1 MTQPAEGR
9 GNDIAGYD
17 SFSGSKGNNPF
28 LWWCAGAH
36 APTLNQ
42 FPTEHAKYNTLG
54 GVLLATFALAALSS
68 GYAFYTI
75 FGNIGWAA
83 AFAVLWGLIIFNFD
97 RFMVT
102 TIRKYGISTGRQ
114 WRMALPRI
122 ILAIMIGITIAR
134 PLELKLFEKEIN
146 LKVTENLQEKIK
158 VYNARQDT
166 IHQAKILA
174 VMTERN
180 QLAGRKKAME
190 DTLLKLQHSYV
201 QEADGTGGSGKRG
214 VESITLLKQ
223 AAYRQ
228 TAEQYRQNFRL
239 MDSTLGAQEGF
250 LAAATSELKKDKEQ
264 FEKSAYENV
273 GFLERNKALHELS
286 QEEESVFLATLLISV
301 LIIIIETAPVIAKL
315 LLPVGPYDIAL
326 AKQEL
331 VPMTGIERSLLAE
344 QEKARMSAV

>member
-1 MTQPAEGR
+1 MTQPAAGR

-36 APTLNQ
+36 APTLEQ
-42 FPTEHAKYNTLG
+42 FPTEHPKYNTLG

-75 FGNIGWAA
+75 FGSLGWAA
-83 AFAVLWGLIIFNFD
+83 GFAVLWGLIIFNFD
-97 RFMVT
+97 RFMVA
-102 TIRKYGISTGRQ
+102 TIRKYGISAGRQ

-122 ILAIMIGITIAR
+122 ILAVMIGITIAR

-146 LKVTENLQEKIK
+146 LKVAENLQEKIR
-158 VYNARQDT
+158 VYNGQQDT
-166 IHQAKILA
+166 IHEAKVAAVLA
-174 VMTERN
+174 ERN
-180 QLAGRKKAME
+180 LLAGRRKAME
-190 DTLLKLQHSYV
+190 DTLLKLQQSYV

-223 AAYRQ
+223 GAYRQ
-228 TAEQYRQNFRL
+228 TAEQYQQNFHIL
-239 MDSTLGAQEGF
+239 DSTLGAHESF
-250 LAAATSELKKDKEQ
+250 LSAATTELKKDKED
-264 FEKSAYENV
+264 FAKAAFENV
-273 GFLERNKALHELS
+273 GFLERNKALHNLS
-286 QEEESVFLATLLISV
+286 EEESSVFLATFLISL

-331 VPMTGIERSLLAE
+331 VPMAGIERSLIAE